1 MHTQRPV
8 RILVVLATALLAA
21 MTALLSIPAP
31 ARADTT
37 LQPVKNLDVER
48 YLGTWWQQA
57 TIPAFY
63 GIRCAKDTNATYT
76 LIN

>member
-37 LQPVKNLDVER
+37 LHR
-48 YLGTWWQQA
+48 
-57 TIPAFY
+57 
-63 GIRCAKDTNATYT
+63 
-76 LIN
+76 